1 MMQEKAITGVVLIA
15 LVGVGLVFGQ
25 IVAGSPDVTAALM
38 MTGVIILLCLAVV
51 TREKDDTQ
59 FLVRIWLIA
68 LGLRLA
74 VALAVYTL
82 DIRDYIAPDWKTY
95 DFFGNELCRAWQGAQ
110 DTGAEWLLGGGAKYR
125 SGWGMYYYSA
135 AVYYVIGQNPL
146 AVQLINC
153 ILGANA
159 CVLTYKIARFVY
171 PGQRVARMAAVC
183 VTVAPSMLIWT
194 SQGIKES
201 PIIFFLCLSLYLTLR
216 LSREITLRDCFL
228 LLVSLLSIYALRHY
242 VFFVVFLAAGGG
254 LLLAS
259 KRFSPANMIQVGLA
273 VTAIGLVFAYYGAG
287 EVATRSFDLEKIQSG
302 RVWSANVSESGYGG
316 DVDITDTRAA
326 LVYLPLGTL
335 FFLFAPFPWM
345 VRSLNH
351 ILILPE
357 MVVWWLSAPFL
368 FRGMWFAVRRRLR
381 DSLAITLFTA
391 GLTFAYALYLTN
403 FGTSHRMRVQI
414 LGFFIIFA
422 SIGWES
428 RRLAKEQKRSRL
440 RSAQARFG
448 RPRRMPAPAMSAKQI
463 H

>member
-1 MMQEKAITGVVLIA
+1 MMQEKAITGVLLIA

-38 MTGVIILLCLAVV
+38 TTGVISLLCLGVV
-51 TREKDDTQ
+51 AREKDDGQ
-59 FLVRIWLIA
+59 FLMRVWLIA

-74 VALAVYTL
+74 VALAVYTM
-82 DIRDYIAPDWKTY
+82 DVRDNIAPDWRTY
-95 DFFGNELCRAWQGAQ
+95 DFFGNELCRAWQGAR
-110 DTGAEWLLGGGAKYR
+110 DTGAEWLLGPMAKYR
-125 SGWGMYYYSA
+125 SGWGMYYYVA
-135 AVYYVIGQNPL
+135 ALYYVIGQNPL
-146 AVQLINC
+146 AIQLINC

-159 CVLTYKIARFVY
+159 CVLTYKIARLVY
-171 PGQRVARMAAVC
+171 PGQRVARMSAVL

-201 PIIFFLCLSLYLTLR
+201 PIIFFLCLSLYLTLK
-216 LSREITLRDCFL
+216 LSRRITLGDCFL
-228 LLVSLLSIYALRHY
+228 LLLSLLSIYALRHY

-254 LLLAS
+254 LLFAS
-259 KRFSPANMIQVGLA
+259 KRFSPMHILQGGLA
-273 VTAIGLVFAYYGAG
+273 VTVIGLIFAYYGAG
-287 EVATRSFDLEKIQSG
+287 EVANRSFDLEKIQSG
-302 RVWSANVSESGYGG
+302 RVWSANVSGSGYGA

-368 FRGMWFAVRRRLR
+368 FKGLWLGVRQRLR
-381 DSLAITLFTA
+381 ETLTITLFTA

-414 LGFFIIFA
+414 LGFFIIFV
-422 SIGWES
+422 SIGWEA
-428 RRLAKEQKRSRL
+428 RRVAKEQKRARL
-440 RSAQARFG
+440 RSAQSRFG
-448 RPRRMPAPAMSAKQI
+448 RPGRTPVPAMSAKQI

>member
-1 MMQEKAITGVVLIA
+1 
-15 LVGVGLVFGQ
+15 
-25 IVAGSPDVTAALM
+25 
-38 MTGVIILLCLAVV
+38 
-51 TREKDDTQ
+51 
-59 FLVRIWLIA
+59 
-68 LGLRLA
+68 
-74 VALAVYTL
+74 
-82 DIRDYIAPDWKTY
+82 
-95 DFFGNELCRAWQGAQ
+95 
-110 DTGAEWLLGGGAKYR
+110 
-125 SGWGMYYYSA
+125 
-135 AVYYVIGQNPL
+135 
-146 AVQLINC
+146 
-153 ILGANA
+153 
-159 CVLTYKIARFVY
+159 
-171 PGQRVARMAAVC
+171 
-183 VTVAPSMLIWT
+183 MLIWT

-254 LLLAS
+254 LLLSS
-259 KRFSPANMIQVGLA
+259 KRFSPMHIVQGGLA
-273 VTAIGLVFAYYGAG
+273 VTVIGLIFAYYGAG

-302 RVWSANVSESGYGG
+302 RVWSANVSGSGYGA

-368 FRGMWFAVRRRLR
+368 FKGMWFAVRRRLR
-381 DSLAITLFTA
+381 ESLAIALFTA

-428 RRLAKEQKRSRL
+428 RRLAKEQRRSRL

-448 RPRRMPAPAMSAKQI
+448 RPGRAPVPTMSAKQI